1 MLHGSFQVAGAA
13 DLKRQT
19 QEGERKEGN
28 KEGKRKRIQQSKNM
42 ESEKKMKLV
51 SIEHRMFTWSKETIK
66 KKKKKKKT

>member
-1 MLHGSFQVAGAA
+1 MAGAA

-42 ESEKKMKLV
+42 ESEKKMTLV
-51 SIEHRMFTWSKETIK
+51 SIQNRIFTWPKNPKK